1 MNEKQEEKHP
11 LLLVYVQDN
20 DKKSEFPHRV
30 EFTESRGKEVSDGAA
45 TIITQWPGKIH
56 MQ

>member
-30 EFTESRGKEVSDGAA
+30 EFTEGRGKDVSDGAA
-45 TIITQWPGKIH
+45 TIITQWPGKLH